1 MKNAAKVVLSRP
13 QAKQAPSFK
22 RAGPAYLA
30 RVAGLALKF
39 AGPAY
44 LWRAGLAFRS
54 AGPAYLA
61 RVAGLAFKFAEPAEL
76 GGAAGLQLQHSSK
89 TYQLRAE
96 KRKTQPKMGGGR
108 VVPWG
113 AGTVFWLQVQIDIV
127 ISTPCPG
134 GPRGPLATSAL
145 LHRHGLQ
152 AGSRWWHVRTAGDL
166 TDPL

>member
-61 RVAGLAFKFAEPAEL
+61 RVAGLAFKFAELAEL
-76 GGAAGLQLQHSSK
+76 GGAAGKPSNSCSG
-89 TYQLRAE
+89 LRG
-96 KRKTQPKMGGGR
+96 K
-108 VVPWG
+108 
-113 AGTVFWLQVQIDIV
+113 
-127 ISTPCPG
+127 
-134 GPRGPLATSAL
+134 
-145 LHRHGLQ
+145 
-152 AGSRWWHVRTAGDL
+152 
-166 TDPL
+166 

>member
-1 MKNAAKVVLSRP
+1 MAGLALKFTGPAYLWRAGLVFRC
-13 QAKQAPSFK
+13 
-22 RAGPAYLA
+22 AGPAYLA

-76 GGAAGLQLQHSSK
+76 GGAAGLPLQHSSK
-89 TYQLRAE
+89 TYQLRGE

-113 AGTVFWLQVQIDIV
+113 AGTGFFRK
-127 ISTPCPG
+127 P
-134 GPRGPLATSAL
+134 SAQTHRPHKQ
-145 LHRHGLQ
+145 LHKTVLFV
-152 AGSRWWHVRTAGDL
+152 ALSARTGFI
-166 TDPL
+166 